1 MDRKRYSKPELLA
14 PAGDL
19 LRLKTAVDYGADA
32 VYLGGKQY
40 SLRSRASNFTHED
53 IREACTYANAR
64 NVNVH
69 VTVNEIPHDRDL
81 EGLED
86 YLCFLQETGVTA
98 IIAASPAVMR
108 LAKRVAPKLEVH
120 ASTQC
125 SILNSA
131 AANAMINLTGCDRVV
146 LARECSL
153 DEIRKIQNATDRDI
167 EVFIHGGMCVNF
179 SGRCTLSN
187 RMTLRDANRGGCA
200 QSCRWNY
207 EVCTKDQPISNGDSF
222 FTLGSRDLCA
232 ARYLPQLMEIGV
244 KSLKI
249 EGRMK
254 TEYYVASV
262 VSALRHM
269 IDELY
274 ETQEPL
280 SEERMNYHLREV
292 LAAQNREVWDGF
304 LNNPDG
310 VDSIIYHA
318 NSDADVSHAF
328 LGTAKS
334 CSGGMLEI
342 ETRNPID
349 PGDRIEVLEPGK
361 TNRVFECRFLRDE
374 EGNELAVSRV
384 PMRRIF
390 MPVPFE
396 VAPGAL
402 LRKAA
407 V

>member
-40 SLRSRASNFTHED
+40 SLRSRASNFTPED
-53 IREACTYANAR
+53 IREACAYANER
-64 NVNVH
+64 GVHVH

-86 YLCFLQETGVTA
+86 YLRFLQEAGVTA

-108 LAKRVAPKLEVH
+108 LAKKTAPKLEVH

-131 AANAMINLTGCDRVV
+131 AANAIISLTGCDRVV

-153 DEIRKIQNATDRDI
+153 EEIRRIQKKTDRDI

-207 EVCTKDQPISNGDSF
+207 EVRTKDRPLSTEDSF

-232 ARYLPQLMEIGV
+232 AAFLPELMETGV

-274 ETQEPL
+274 ETQKPL

-292 LAAQNREVWDGF
+292 LAAQNREVWSGF
-304 LNNPDG
+304 LNNPEG
-310 VDSIIYHA
+310 ADSIIYHA

-334 CSGGMLEI
+334 YRDGILEI

-349 PGDRIEVLEPGK
+349 PGDRIEVLEPGMN
-361 TNRVFECRFLRDE
+361 NRVFECLWLRDE
-374 EGNELAVSRV
+374 EGNPLAASRV

-396 VAPGAL
+396 VADGAL

>member
-32 VYLGGKQY
+32 VYIGGKQF
-40 SLRSRASNFTHED
+40 SLRSRASNFTRED
-53 IREACTYANAR
+53 IQNACEYAHAR
-64 NVNVH
+64 GAHVH
-69 VTVNEIPHDRDL
+69 VTVNEIPHDKDL
-81 EGLED
+81 EGLEE
-86 YLCFLQETGVTA
+86 YLRFLADAGVDA
-98 IIAASPAVMR
+98 VIAASPAVMT
-108 LAKRVAPKLEVH
+108 LAKKSAPRLEVH

-125 SILNSA
+125 SITNSA
-131 AANAMINLTGCDRVV
+131 AANMIHELTGCDRVV
-146 LARECSL
+146 LARECTL
-153 DEIRKIQNATDRDI
+153 AEIREIQKNTAADI
-167 EVFIHGGMCVNF
+167 EVFIHGGMCVNY

-207 EVCTKDQPISNGDSF
+207 ELLAGDHPISNEDSY

-232 ARYLPQLMEIGV
+232 ARHLPELMEIGV
-244 KSLKI
+244 RSLKI

-274 ETQEPL
+274 EAQAPL
-280 SEERMNYHLREV
+280 SDERTEYHLREV

-304 LNNPDG
+304 LNNPEG
-310 VDSIIYHA
+310 RDSIIYHA

-328 LGTAKS
+328 LGTAMS
-334 CSGGMLEI
+334 VRDGMLEI

-349 PGDRIEVLEPGK
+349 PGDRIEVLQPG
-361 TNRVFECRFLRDE
+361 TANRVFECLYLRDE
-374 EGNELAVSRV
+374 EGNELAGSRV

-390 MPVPFE
+390 TPVPFD
-396 VAPGAL
+396 VKPGAL
-402 LRKAA
+402 LRRAA

>member
-1 MDRKRYSKPELLA
+1 MDRKRYYKPELLA

-19 LRLKTAVDYGADA
+19 LRLKTAVDFGADA

-40 SLRSRASNFTHED
+40 SLRSRASNFTRED
-53 IREACTYANAR
+53 IREACRYAADHH
-64 NVNVH
+64 VNVH

-81 EGLED
+81 EGLPEYLKFLED
-86 YLCFLQETGVTA
+86 AGVTA
-98 IIAASPAVMR
+98 IIAASPAVMK
-108 LAKRVAPKLEVH
+108 LARETAPRLEVH
-120 ASTQC
+120 ASTQF
-125 SILNSA
+125 SLSNSA
-131 AANAMINLTGCDRVV
+131 AVNMIAELTGCDRAV
-146 LARECSL
+146 LARECTL
-153 DEIRKIQNATDRDI
+153 DEIRMINERTSVDT
-167 EVFIHGGMCVNF
+167 EVFIHGGMCVNY

-207 EVCTKDQPISNGDSF
+207 EVSAGGRAISTPDSF

-232 ARYLPQLMEIGV
+232 ARNLPQLMEIGV
-244 KSLKI
+244 RSLKI

-274 ETQEPL
+274 EAQAPL
-280 SEERMNYHLREV
+280 PEERMNYHLREV

-304 LNNPDG
+304 LNNPQG
-310 VDSIIYHA
+310 TGSIIYHP

-328 LGTAKS
+328 LGTAMS
-334 CSGGMLEI
+334 CRNGILEV

-349 PGDRIEVLEPGK
+349 PGDRIEVLEPGSA
-361 TNRVFECRFLRDE
+361 NRVFECLQMKNEDGE
-374 EGNELAVSRV
+374 ELTMSRV

-390 MPVPFE
+390 MPVPFA
-396 VAPGAL
+396 VKPGAL
-402 LRKAA
+402 LRKA
-407 V
+407 VV